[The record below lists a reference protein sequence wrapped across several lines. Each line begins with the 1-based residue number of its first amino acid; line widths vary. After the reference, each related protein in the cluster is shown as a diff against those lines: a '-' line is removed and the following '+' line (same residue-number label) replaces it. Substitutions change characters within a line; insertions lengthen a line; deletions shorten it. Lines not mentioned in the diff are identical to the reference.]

1 MKLSPD
7 GSLLFQPTIAGIDVF
22 DGRLGNLR
30 TRIALPVELSANYD
44 ALVADGRDNILIAII
59 GQSGNG
65 IAVIDLSSVLEP
77 TPLPYPSDSPFSS
90 IKPNALTN
98 RVSSALNHLVP
109 RNPIVAVGPRVIQHI
124 TRPVVSPAK

>member
-90 IKPNALTN
+90 TKPN
-98 RVSSALNHLVP
+98 VSSHLVP
-109 RNPIVAVGPRVIQHI
+109 RNSTGTVRSRVIQHV
-124 TRPVVSPAK
+124 TRPVGSPTK